1 MKLGVVS
8 AAPSLLKESVL
19 YVNSLKFQ
27 EYLIVQFVET
37 ATMNNAEVI
46 ELLLILLYAGGPI
59 NYKKQKTYIRIG
71 LSESPPRPLCLLQ
84 RKTG

>member
-19 YVNSLKFQ
+19 YANSSKFLKD
-27 EYLIVQFVET
+27 LTVLFVEN

-46 ELLLILLYAGGPI
+46 ELLLILLYAGGLI
-59 NYKKQKTYIRIG
+59 NYRRQKTCIRIG
-71 LSESPPRPLCLLQ
+71 LSESPLHHLCLLQ
-84 RKTG
+84 KKTG